1 MKKLFISTAILLS
14 IVACTNDSESTVVE
28 NQTEQGYAPV
38 TVRVSDFS
46 IATEEISSGGSL
58 TRGTETL
65 DSYFAGG
72 AITLAFYNAVG
83 TEVYKTTQVKG
94 DGTYTTF
101 GEFTA
106 NLQVGHYTM
115 VAVARAHYDGD
126 AFTLTSPTEAAY
138 TSMRPRETF
147 SKVQTVTVTSASPL
161 DLSVTLNRINSWLKI
176 ISTDGRPASIKKI
189 RTTFEKGGKSFNPT
203 TGWATTDTGF
213 SQTNNPSTATG
224 ATIEINVVPFVACAD
239 DAEEKMTITI
249 EALDNDDNVLSTKV
263 VNNVPFKRNRQ
274 TILRGNVF
282 TADASAAAFKL
293 ETSWLDDETVNF

>member
-28 NQTEQGYAPV
+28 NQTGQGYAPV

-94 DGTYTTF
+94 DGSYTTF

-106 NLQVGHYTM
+106 NLQVGTYTM

-249 EALDNDDNVLSTKV
+249 EALDNDENVLGTKV

-282 TADASAAAFKL
+282 TAEPTTSSFKI
-293 ETSWLDDETVNF
+293 ETAWLSDYTMDF

>member
-126 AFTLTSPTEAAY
+126 AFTLTCPTEAAY

-224 ATIEINVVPFVACAD
+224 ATIEINLVPFVACAD

-249 EALDNDDNVLSTKV
+249 EALDNDDNVLGTKV

-282 TADASAAAFKL
+282 TAEPTTSSFKI
-293 ETSWLDDETVNF
+293 ETAWLSDYTMDF

>member
-94 DGTYTTF
+94 DGSYTTF

-239 DAEEKMTITI
+239 DAEEKMTVTI
-249 EALDNDDNVLSTKV
+249 EALDNDDNVLGTKV

-282 TADASAAAFKL
+282 TAEPTTSSFKI
-293 ETSWLDDETVNF
+293 ETAWLSDYTMDF

>member
-249 EALDNDDNVLSTKV
+249 EALDNDDNVLGTKV

-282 TADASAAAFKL
+282 TAEPTTSSFKI
-293 ETSWLDDETVNF
+293 ETAWLSDYTMDF